1 MSALPIAAAAAPAG
15 SLGAAERAALR
26 GAVARAAESAAR
38 DGRPRVAALRLPRA
52 DAQPLERFAAASS
65 PERFFWEVPA
75 RGLAIAG
82 LGAAAV
88 FEAAGLARFEEA
100 AAWADALFEGLV
112 LEGPA
117 ARAEAGPLL
126 VGGFGFAD
134 AVETDARWRGF
145 PPLRLV
151 LPERLESRGGGRAWE
166 THVYVV
172 RPDEK
177 PREAAERA
185 EARAAR
191 PLPHVAPAEAAPDEA
206 PVFQAVAD
214 APSAGY
220 RRAVAEAL
228 REIAAGELEKVVL
241 ARACTLSRPGGF
253 DAARVL
259 RLLRAA
265 HPTCFL
271 YGVGAGDAA
280 LVGAS
285 PERLLR
291 RSGAHLRADA
301 LAGSAPRGRSPDE
314 DERLA
319 RALRESKK
327 EQAEHAAV
335 KRALVEAL
343 SGVCEPLRAPEA
355 PRLLRLES
363 LQHLHTPVSGRL
375 RPEAPRSLLALAARL
390 HPTPA
395 VAGAP
400 REAARAFLSGREPTP
415 RGWYAGG
422 VGWLAPSG
430 DGELA
435 VALRG
440 ALLRG
445 DHATLHAGAGVVAG
459 STPEAELAETRLKL
473 RATLAALLEI

>member
-1 MSALPIAAAAAPAG
+1 MGALNG
-15 SLGAAERAALR
+15 LGAAERAALR
-26 GAVARAAESAAR
+26 AAAARAAEGAAR
-38 DGRPRVAALRLPRA
+38 AGRPRVAALRLPVA
-52 DAQPLERFAAASS
+52 GTHPLQQLAAAAGS
-65 PERFFWEVPA
+65 ERFFWEVPA
-75 RGLAIAG
+75 RGLSLVG

-88 FEAAGLARFEEA
+88 FEAAGPGRFEAA
-100 AAWADALFEGLV
+100 AAWADALWDEAV
-112 LEGPA
+112 LEGSP

-134 AVETDARWRGF
+134 APEGDPRWRAF

-151 LPERLESRGGGRAWE
+151 LPERLESRVAGRAWQ
-166 THVYVV
+166 THVYVA
-172 RPDEK
+172 RPGEEPGD
-177 PREAAERA
+177 AAERA
-185 EARAAR
+185 DARASAEAPPATHPAETEDAR
-191 PLPHVAPAEAAPDEA
+191 PVFHAAADSPHARYRG
-206 PVFQAVAD
+206 AVAD
-214 APSAGY
+214 ALDA
-220 RRAVAEAL
+220 
-228 REIAAGELEKVVL
+228 IAAGELEKVVL
-241 ARACTLSRPGGF
+241 ARSCTLSRPGGF
-253 DAARVL
+253 DGARVL

-271 YGVGAGDAA
+271 YGVGGGEAL

-327 EQAEHAAV
+327 EQAEHEAV
-335 KRALVEAL
+335 KRALLEAL
-343 SGVCEPLRAPEA
+343 GEACEPLRAPEA
-355 PRLLRLES
+355 PQLLRLEGI
-363 LQHLHTPVSGRL
+363 QHLHTPVSGRI
-375 RPEAPRSLLALAARL
+375 RPGAPRSLLALAGRL

-400 REAARAFLSGREPTP
+400 REAALAFLRGHEATS

-435 VALRG
+435 VALRC

-445 DHATLHAGAGVVAG
+445 DDATLHAGAGVVTG
-459 STPEAELAETRLKL
+459 STPEEELAETRLKL
-473 RATLAALLEI
+473 RAALAALLEI